1 MECDFTA
8 EVWHWRGPAPHH
20 FLSLPPDEAD
30 AVAALADA
38 VSYGWGMIPVLA
50 TVGTSTWRTSL
61 FRKDGTYVLPLRASV
76 RRADQIALGDTV
88 VVHLA
93 VGPR

>member
-20 FLSLPPDEAD
+20 FVALPPDEAD

-61 FRKDGTYVLPLRASV
+61 FPKDGTYVLPLRASV
-76 RRADQIALGDTV
+76 RQANSIALGDTLA
-88 VVHLA
+88 VHLA
-93 VGPR
+93 VEPR